1 MTNIGDVYMNT
12 EFYKAIGLS
21 LCLCVIVQTTQAAVI
36 KDTQKPII
44 SAVVTDKQTAMEK
57 ALTQKSS
64 IKDKRGDYTLVSN
77 DDQLKVLTSIKTAP
91 AQNFLAEQHQRFSR
105 FVQALFQPHT
115 S

>member
-1 MTNIGDVYMNT
+1 MNMGDVLMDT
-12 EFYKAIGLS
+12 QFYKVLGFSLFLS
-21 LCLCVIVQTTQAAVI
+21 VVAQTTQAAAI

-57 ALTQKSS
+57 ALAQKSS